1 MSGRNKAIYSRIAG
15 TGSYLP
21 KQVLSNADLEKM
33 VDTTDEW
40 IMKRVGIRKR
50 HIVGDSGETTCTMAV
65 EAAKAAMNAAG
76 VTADDIDLVIVGTA
90 TADFFFPS
98 AACIVQKE
106 LGITNECPS
115 FDLNAACAGFI
126 YGVSVA
132 DQYIRAGTVKNA
144 LVIGAES
151 LSRLVDWKDR
161 GTCILFGDGAG
172 AVILQPSDEPGVI
185 ITNILADG
193 NYAELLSAESSL
205 WNGDRKS
212 TVHMDGREVFRVAVT
227 KLDEIVDQTLEK
239 AGMEK
244 SEIDWLIPHQ
254 ANTRIIKAIAKR
266 LRLSMDRVVL
276 TIEEH
281 ANTSSASI
289 PLALD
294 VAVRS
299 GQIKRGEVLMLE
311 AFGAG
316 FAWGSALVKY

>member
-1 MSGRNKAIYSRIAG
+1 MIYSRIAG

-21 KQVLSNADLEKM
+21 KQILTNADLEKT
-33 VDTTDEW
+33 VDTSDEW

-50 HIVGDSGETTCTMAV
+50 HIVGDTGETTCSMAV
-65 EAAKAAMNAAG
+65 HAAKAAMSAAG
-76 VTADDIDLVIVGTA
+76 VTAEDIDLIIVGTA

-106 LGITNECPS
+106 LGIKNECPS

-132 DQYIRAGTVKNA
+132 DQYIRAGTAKNA

-172 AVILQPSDEPGVI
+172 AVVLQPSDEPGVI

-193 NYAELLSAESSL
+193 KYAELLSAKSSL
-205 WNGDRKS
+205 WNGDA
-212 TVHMDGREVFRVAVT
+212 TPTLHMDGREVFKVAVT

-239 AGMEK
+239 AGMDK

-266 LRLSMDRVVL
+266 LRLPMERVVL

-294 VAVRS
+294 VAVRR
-299 GQIKRGEVLMLE
+299 GQIKRGEILMLE